1 MKFLLLCFVVAG
13 VSASGED
20 WKMFMNWAKTKAM
33 EACWGEENMK
43 LHTLNMKKAVAKCM
57 QTDAPELELPP
68 FRAMN
73 RLVTSMVSMAGETGQ
88 EPERM
93 EMRLRFLMML
103 KMMKHGME
111 ESHGS
116 HGSHG
121 GYHSQRHGCNGYH
134 DCKEKYGMG
143 YMMRNKEDSMMD
155 KMKSMMMMK
164 MMGTMEEDDSS
175 EESWGHDN
183 MDMGDMFEK
192 MYKMKSMSSSRR
204 NYDGFDFKK
213 MMERMRFKRDANDAL
228 ALNDRLKE
236 KLEDAM
242 EKHMNKVTNMTCVL
256 REMHCIDED
265 NNIDIKAMKEDAE
278 NYKMPS
284 EWFKEHYFT
293 ILDSCYE
300 VSENLPADL
309 DNMYNVGTN
318 DKSPLKNMGKIKSFM
333 DCCKSAKRKLC
344 INQDTKA
351 KIETNFGPVDELLE
365 GFNNQIN
372 EEQLFYMVNQLLQ
385 GSEEEFM

>member
-1 MKFLLLCFVVAG
+1 MKFLLLCLVVAVNAG
-13 VSASGED
+13 GED
-20 WKMFMNWAKTKAM
+20 WKMFSKWAKTKAM

-57 QTDAPELELPP
+57 QTDAPEVELPP

-73 RLVTSMVSMAGETGQ
+73 RLVNTMVSMAGEKEQ
-88 EPERM
+88 EKEQM
-93 EMRLRFLMML
+93 EMMMKFMMMM
-103 KMMKHGME
+103 KMMKHGMQE
-111 ESHGS
+111 
-116 HGSHG
+116 SHG
-121 GYHSQRHGCNGYH
+121 GYHHQRHGCNGYH

-164 MMGTMEEDDSS
+164 MMGTMEEEDSS
-175 EESWGHDN
+175 EEMYDN

-192 MYKMKSMSSSRR
+192 MYKMKRMSSSRR
-204 NYDGFDFKK
+204 DEDGFDFKK
-213 MMERMRFKRDANDAL
+213 MMERMRFKREANDAL

-236 KLEDAM
+236 KLETVM
-242 EKHMNKVTNMTCVL
+242 EAHMNKMNNMTCVL
-256 REMHCIDED
+256 REMHCLDDD

-284 EWFKEHYFT
+284 DWFKERYFT

-309 DNMYNVGTN
+309 DNMYNVGTDN
-318 DKSPLKNMGKIKSFM
+318 NSPLKNMGKIKSFM
-333 DCCKSAKRKLC
+333 SCCKSAKMKLC
-344 INQDTKA
+344 MNQDTKA